1 MKRTFSL
8 IAMLCML
15 FTSSAAFAAAPE
27 KIAVCADS
35 IIASASV
42 SLNTSG
48 TAYFNVAVYQ
58 EADSIRVSS
67 CRLQKLVDGNWINAG
82 SLSVPSMVRTN
93 TRVYTTTKDYS
104 GNCSSGYSYRL
115 VVTYN
120 IDGYTKSYTS
130 NTASY

>member
-8 IAMLCML
+8 IAMLCIL
-15 FTSSAAFAAAPE
+15 FTSSAAFAAAPDE
-27 KIAVCADS
+27 IAVCADS

-67 CRLQKLVDGNWINAG
+67 CRLQKLVDGKWINAG

>member
-1 MKRTFSL
+1 MKRIFCL
-8 IAMLCML
+8 IAMLCLL
-15 FTSSAAFAAAPE
+15 FTSSVAFAAAPDD
-27 KIAVCADS
+27 IAVCADS

-48 TAYFNVAVYQ
+48 TAFFNVTVYQ
-58 EADSIRVSS
+58 EAGSIRVSS
-67 CRLQKLVDGNWINAG
+67 CQLQKLVDGKWISAG

-104 GNCSSGYSYRL
+104 GYCLSGYSYRL

-120 IDGYTKSYTS
+120 VDGYTKSYTS

>member
-8 IAMLCML
+8 IAMLCIL
-15 FTSSAAFAAAPE
+15 FTSSVAFSGAPDE
-27 KIAVCADS
+27 IAVCADS

-67 CRLQKLVDGNWINAG
+67 CRLQKLVDGKWINAG

>member
-15 FTSSAAFAAAPE
+15 FTSSAAFAAAPD

-67 CRLQKLVDGNWINAG
+67 CRLQKLVDGKWINAG

>member
-1 MKRTFSL
+1 MKRTLTL
-8 IAMLCML
+8 IAVLCL
-15 FTSSAAFAAAPE
+15 IFTSSVGFAAAPDN
-27 KIAVCADS
+27 IAVCADS
-35 IIASASV
+35 IIASASI
-42 SLNTSG
+42 SLNNSG

-67 CRLQKLVDGNWINAG
+67 CRLQKLVDGKWISAG
-82 SLSVPSMVRTN
+82 SLSVPSMIRTN

-104 GNCSSGYSYRL
+104 GNCPSGYSYRL

-130 NTASY
+130 NPASY

>member
-15 FTSSAAFAAAPE
+15 FTSSAAFAAAPD

-67 CRLQKLVDGNWINAG
+67 CRLQKLVDGKWINAG

-120 IDGYTKSYTS
+120 IDGYTKAYTS